1 MVEGLCCWIELLIM
15 NCPTCEI
22 PLEELSI
29 YDDWEGKLT
38 CPECGQRYSIKE
50 PVVEE
55 ENYQI

>member
-1 MVEGLCCWIELLIM
+1 M